1 MDGLSRSQVRDTH
14 PRYVPELQ
22 EVKGQ
27 SWTAGQMKDTKVRWR
42 HLHGCPVTLLRT
54 SYSGPGLPAV
64 WRHPSHPPG
73 RSCQCVP
80 IYISWASNQQALPGL
95 YSQAAGAHPSRSA
108 ASPCHAEPS
117 SRREPLPRGVVGLVS
132 ASSNQRPSPA
142 GRRIGRSGW
151 IITTTEFPRSV
162 VQTTVDGVPGGLE
175 ESVVGRR
182 RTNSAAL
189 GYPPLPF
196 VRSSQT
202 SVRHP
207 ACSRFAVVVVAL
219 RGLVLRG
226 SGGCLRTPFP
236 S

>member
-1 MDGLSRSQVRDTH
+1 MDVRSLCFV
-14 PRYVPELQ
+14 
-22 EVKGQ
+22 
-27 SWTAGQMKDTKVRWR
+27 
-42 HLHGCPVTLLRT
+42 LRT
-54 SYSGPGLPAV
+54 PAPDCQRYGDIPPILPAD
-64 WRHPSHPPG
+64 HASAYPFISPG
-73 RSCQCVP
+73 RP
-80 IYISWASNQQALPGL
+80 TKKQQALPGL